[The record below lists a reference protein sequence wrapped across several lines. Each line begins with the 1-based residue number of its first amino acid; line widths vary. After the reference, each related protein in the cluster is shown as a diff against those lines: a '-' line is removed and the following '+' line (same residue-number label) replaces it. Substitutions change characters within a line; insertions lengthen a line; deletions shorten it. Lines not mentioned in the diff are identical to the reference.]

1 MCQTPHGHHPCECL
15 WEVPTGTRVED
26 VGGREM
32 HLHFPNG
39 TTRIEQRCKYTP
51 PAPPVPPATVTTSPC
66 ELGFAHAAPM
76 EAFYY
81 LKPGLTVDKFYAQY
95 TVPDPPVNTA
105 SNILYYWIGLQDLN
119 SSENPVIQPVLSYVK
134 GSSENNWYFESWNC
148 CPAGHKLKAT
158 SVPIAGPGEVLHGSM
173 KRLRSGVYLIN
184 STNSRGDSSLL
195 LSDDSNAAIVRQW
208 NWVDLVLETYNVD
221 SCSQYSSGQKM
232 EFTHMHLLGSDGAAI
247 VPEHW
252 KFAPYI
258 DGKYLPPQESSE
270 FTACCNGKFHVG
282 WPEATMEQNSDAGD
296 PHRRGRGTCGWD
308 LGCWSS
314 SCLRLVRDHLRRFS
328 LSVN

>member
-1 MCQTPHGHHPCECL
+1 
-15 WEVPTGTRVED
+15 
-26 VGGREM
+26 M

-134 GSSENNWYFESWNC
+134 GSSENNWYFES
-148 CPAGHKLKAT
+148 
-158 SVPIAGPGEVLHGSM
+158 
-173 KRLRSGVYLIN
+173 
-184 STNSRGDSSLL
+184 
-195 LSDDSNAAIVRQW
+195 
-208 NWVDLVLETYNVD
+208 
-221 SCSQYSSGQKM
+221 
-232 EFTHMHLLGSDGAAI
+232 
-247 VPEHW
+247 
-252 KFAPYI
+252 
-258 DGKYLPPQESSE
+258 
-270 FTACCNGKFHVG
+270 
-282 WPEATMEQNSDAGD
+282 
-296 PHRRGRGTCGWD
+296 
-308 LGCWSS
+308 
-314 SCLRLVRDHLRRFS
+314 
-328 LSVN
+328 